1 MEEEEV
7 VGAAHGAEKLMTYE
21 EVKKICRESNLY
33 ETDELNEVLYLHMKG
48 FHNIGGLASFANLK
62 CLFLNNNCI
71 KEIQNLGALVNLR
84 ALYLQ
89 NNDISSIQNLECTS
103 LVILN
108 LSHNRIRRLE
118 NLGHLKGLQ
127 TLNVSHNLLEQ
138 IEDIAEVAKLQN
150 LSHLDLSDNHLNFH
164 DGIDSD
170 RLKEFVHN
178 VEEEE
183 AGGASSGILHHLG
196 EEDKE
201 AMRPDEATT
210 HGTATPLDEFLHLRE
225 DSPEDACKKESP
237 QRVKYHQNIAPMD
250 QLTRKKISFLCQLI
264 ILLRQLGKLRT
275 LLVKNNPFVS
285 KIRHASRYLVANVP
299 NLIFLDDKKIK
310 KEDVCLARIF
320 LQRGPAQEME
330 LKKIFEKRKLDKYKN
345 LTEKFH
351 AFLMA
356 QSGGS

>member
-1 MEEEEV
+1 MEEVE
-7 VGAAHGAEKLMTYE
+7 GATTGAQKLMTYE

-48 FHNIGGLASFANLK
+48 FHNIGGLASFTNLK

-71 KEIQNLGALVNLR
+71 REIGNLSGLTNLR

-89 NNDISSIQNLECTS
+89 NNDISCIENIECTS

-108 LSHNRIRRLE
+108 LANNKIRRLG

-127 TLNVSHNLLEQ
+127 TLNVSHNLIEQ
-138 IEDIAEVAKLQN
+138 IEDIEEVAKLKS

-164 DGIDSD
+164 DGIDTD
-170 RLKEFVHN
+170 RLKEFLHD
-178 VEEEE
+178 VEGDPS
-183 AGGASSGILHHLG
+183 GGHHHLG
-196 EEDKE
+196 VEDKE
-201 AMRPDEATT
+201 EISLHEVTT
-210 HGTATPLDEFLHLRE
+210 LGGVPPLGGSTFFEEFLHLRE
-225 DSPEDACKKESP
+225 ESPEDRCEKEP
-237 QRVKYHQNIAPMD
+237 PRKVKYHQNVEPMD
-250 QLTRKKISFLCQLI
+250 QLTRKKIIFLCELI
-264 ILLRQLGKLRT
+264 IVLRQLAKLRT

-285 KIRHASRYLVANVP
+285 KIRHASRYLVANIP

-320 LQRGPAQEME
+320 LKRGPAQEME
-330 LKKIFEKRKLDKYKN
+330 LKKIFEKRKMEKYKN
-345 LTEKFH
+345 LSEKFH